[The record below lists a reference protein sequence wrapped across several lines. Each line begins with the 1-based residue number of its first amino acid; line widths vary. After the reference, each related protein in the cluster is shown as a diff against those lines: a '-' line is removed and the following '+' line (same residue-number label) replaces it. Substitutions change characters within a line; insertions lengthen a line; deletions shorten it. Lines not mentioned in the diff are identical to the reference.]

1 MFRAERKENRLG
13 MARYRE
19 LGEWERIVTV
29 STENKGRECHQ
40 EDSET
45 DRQTDRIRPT
55 DKLCRLHREDL
66 AVGRHGE
73 TGMLV

>member
-1 MFRAERKENRLG
+1 VFRAERKENRLG

-29 STENKGRECHQ
+29 STENKGRECHR

-45 DRQTDRIRPT
+45 DRQTDRQTEYVPQTNYVDYIE
-55 DKLCRLHREDL
+55 KI
-66 AVGRHGE
+66 
-73 TGMLV
+73 